1 MHASTGSSRPV
12 KKSRAIA
19 KSGGKRKLDR
29 ENCVFQVKWEED
41 YLFIE
46 FKCKPMCLVCLET
59 LSAMKDFNLSR
70 HYNMLHKARYEKYTE
85 AARAAIVADLKSKVH
100 KQQGLFT
107 RATTTQESALK
118 TSYAVALELAKAKKP
133 LSDGKIVKRC
143 AMEMARAFGE
153 DNPLKNFD
161 TVSLSRCSDSQNF

>member
-12 KKSRAIA
+12 KKSRAMA

-70 HYNMLHKARYEKYTE
+70 DYNMLHKAKYEKYTE
-85 AARAAIVADLKSKVH
+85 AARAAIVADTNNRDFLPEPQPHRSLHSRHLMPLRLSSLKQRSPF
-100 KQQGLFT
+100 QM
-107 RATTTQESALK
+107 
-118 TSYAVALELAKAKKP
+118 AK
-133 LSDGKIVKRC
+133 L
-143 AMEMARAFGE
+143 
-153 DNPLKNFD
+153 
-161 TVSLSRCSDSQNF
+161 